1 MLIWLNAL
9 WVNLSKVLLDSS
21 VLQKELADIAAGLY
35 PSLAVTIQPPP
46 STSYMLEMIHIAKLH
61 ADVITR
67 SMVIIEY
74 WTGMED
80 GIVAFEYL
88 CRKEHQETKVMDI
101 LDNVLEDMEFRF
113 LDYAFRIDD
122 SCSIQEVVY
131 FLLELCL
138 VKAVSL
144 VSTCMGKGKRTY
156 TVFCHIINF
165 RIPQCSQHLS
175 CCLPGIPYV
184 ISHKPMDNKW
194 HHLNQLLEL
203 LSNQEAIILYKI
215 TCIDGRDV

>member
-74 WTGMED
+74 
-80 GIVAFEYL
+80 
-88 CRKEHQETKVMDI
+88 
-101 LDNVLEDMEFRF
+101 
-113 LDYAFRIDD
+113 
-122 SCSIQEVVY
+122 
-131 FLLELCL
+131 
-138 VKAVSL
+138 
-144 VSTCMGKGKRTY
+144 
-156 TVFCHIINF
+156 
-165 RIPQCSQHLS
+165 
-175 CCLPGIPYV
+175 
-184 ISHKPMDNKW
+184 
-194 HHLNQLLEL
+194 
-203 LSNQEAIILYKI
+203 
-215 TCIDGRDV
+215 